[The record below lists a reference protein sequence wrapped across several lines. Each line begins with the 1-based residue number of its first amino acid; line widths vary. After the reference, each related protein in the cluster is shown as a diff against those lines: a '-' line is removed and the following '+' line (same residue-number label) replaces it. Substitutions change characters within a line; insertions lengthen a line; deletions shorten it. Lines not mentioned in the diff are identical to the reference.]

1 MRRMM
6 VLLIFGL
13 SACINLK
20 SSDPQDLDVKN
31 DQTLSHGKI
40 SKDPQGLEETPS
52 KPVLSPE
59 AVTHWQA
66 FFKTPPSQTQ
76 RKILDQKIALWRES
90 KSTKELLQRARA
102 ELALGRIQA
111 AESTFRQVL
120 RQSSDNQDA
129 LLELANIY
137 LHKKDMANTF
147 DILSQ
152 IKDAM
157 TSSEK
162 VAPEFVLKYRYTL
175 AQAYMARGDR
185 TKGHSILSD
194 LIGYDRSFTP
204 AYISLATS
212 YLDLGKDQ
220 VAEFVVRRGIDRV
233 KDSPGLLNIM
243 GLIAQR
249 SGQNELARTWFDK
262 ALAASPTY
270 APALVNRAVVSSYFL
285 EYGAAE
291 EDLMTAIQSEPT
303 NIDAYIVL
311 AATQK
316 KQGNLKGAKASLTK
330 ALDLDSMNPY
340 ARFNLGVLQAD
351 DLKNHSE
358 ALRLF
363 NEVLETQMAPPALRE
378 ITARYIRDLDTLRKS

>member
-1 MRRMM
+1 
-6 VLLIFGL
+6 
-13 SACINLK
+13 
-20 SSDPQDLDVKN
+20 
-31 DQTLSHGKI
+31 
-40 SKDPQGLEETPS
+40 
-52 KPVLSPE
+52 
-59 AVTHWQA
+59 
-66 FFKTPPSQTQ
+66 
-76 RKILDQKIALWRES
+76 
-90 KSTKELLQRARA
+90 
-102 ELALGRIQA
+102 
-111 AESTFRQVL
+111 
-120 RQSSDNQDA
+120 
-129 LLELANIY
+129 
-137 LHKKDMANTF
+137 
-147 DILSQ
+147 
-152 IKDAM
+152 
-157 TSSEK
+157 
-162 VAPEFVLKYRYTL
+162 
-175 AQAYMARGDR
+175 
-185 TKGHSILSD
+185 
-194 LIGYDRSFTP
+194 
-204 AYISLATS
+204 
-212 YLDLGKDQ
+212 
-220 VAEFVVRRGIDRV
+220 
-233 KDSPGLLNIM
+233 M